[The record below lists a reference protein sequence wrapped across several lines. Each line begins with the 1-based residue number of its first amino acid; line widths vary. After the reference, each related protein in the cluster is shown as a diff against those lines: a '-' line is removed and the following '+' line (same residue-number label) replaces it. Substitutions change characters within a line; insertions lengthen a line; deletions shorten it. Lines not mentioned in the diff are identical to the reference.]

1 MAEEEQV
8 MNWIAL
14 VEDYLS
20 RRRQLGYQLTIDGR
34 QLLNFARYAEQ
45 RNAELPLT
53 VSLARDWA
61 GAAPSGSAIAMARRA
76 SLLRPFSRYLNLIDP
91 GAHTLPS
98 RLMGPTHRRLPP
110 FIFSPKDIAE
120 LMSACDSLFSLVGLR
135 PHTMRTLIGLL
146 AATGLRPGEAVRLK
160 QQDVNQAKRLLIIH
174 DSKGWKRRM
183 VPLSDCSVAALD
195 DYQRY
200 RNQLTAYT
208 LTDAFFILDTGK
220 PLDIRSADY
229 AFSLLRTQ
237 VNLTHPNTGRAP
249 RLYDLRHTFVCNR
262 LLAWYET
269 NEAVDSLMPQL
280 AQYIGHKKVSD
291 TYWYIQSVPALM
303 SKAADRFENHGLNSG
318 GEV

>member
-1 MAEEEQV
+1 

-20 RRRQLGYQLTIDGR
+20 QRRQMGYQLTIDGR

-45 RNAELPLT
+45 RSAVLPLT
-53 VSLARDWA
+53 ISLARDWA

-91 GAHTLPS
+91 DTRILPA

-110 FIFSPKDIAE
+110 FIYSQKDISE
-120 LMSACDSLFSLVGLR
+120 LMLACDSLFSLNELR

-146 AATGLRPGEAVRLK
+146 TATGLRPGEAVRLK
-160 QQDVNQAKRLLIIH
+160 QQDVNLTKRQLIIN
-174 DSKGWKRRM
+174 DSKGWKRRI
-183 VPLSDCSVAALD
+183 VPISDSSAVALD
-195 DYQRY
+195 TYQRC
-200 RNQLTAYT
+200 RNQLAAYT
-208 LTDAFFILDTGK
+208 LEDAFFITDTGK
-220 PLDIRSADY
+220 ALDIRAADY

-237 VNLTHPNTGRAP
+237 VNLTHQNNGRAP

-269 NEAVDSLMPQL
+269 NEAVDSLMPLL
-280 AQYIGHKKVSD
+280 AQYIGHKKVGA

-303 SKAADRFENHGLNSG
+303 NKAADRFEHHELNNG
-318 GEV
+318 GDV